1 MEWAS
6 FLLENGPFHSGLG
19 RCRHELSYSS
29 NLVLGHEWPIFNPLS
44 HSPRYAT
51 VKLISQAGVTTG
63 SQSLLNV
70 GSLFER
76 TSFACSSDEDEVVT
90 QHSVCPRGA
99 SSTVQWPPPGT
110 RLLSSGEAQQVTS
123 AGTNTTSVF
132 ELNISLGKTTLSSP
146 ERDSDLDLPVLS
158 SLAQHETRELA
169 NYATEVGWKKTL
181 SVAVWDLKPYHLIVG
196 KPTTRRD
203 NTFFCASTDVYDS
216 LEFQVNDKKRKLNEC
231 RCFPVSFHIRVD
243 TLSLMIS
250 LMSRRFGTTSKES
263 PLDDVSL
270 SESTNEDYNRDKRT
284 IGTLRAL
291 FPGLSQIVDRKIQM
305 ITRFLFRVIGRLV
318 LRGGILGGGGGGGG
332 TSSSSSSGGGGGTRK
347 ISITLPTYPPDAD
360 SDEDEEDTEET
371 VATNTDASLSP
382 EENQLSGAE
391 SQVYETRVMPDGG
404 AYYDLQPAASDV
416 NQVVDTSAASSQEV
430 GQSADT
436 EESEDPRNKR
446 FLNFNLG
453 GSGSSSGSGGSGGGS
468 GNFLF
473 DIIRRTA
480 DRAARTAGT
489 VYRVVTGTANL
500 GLETQTT
507 TRTNQTTF
515 QTNATSRALV
525 AGSGNTE
532 STEETH
538 ASAVAGG
545 EAAVE
550 KDDGY
555 QAGIPGPI
563 TRLFIIANRGIANL
577 MQDLILRLAQTSERI
592 VNFKARLIT
601 SII

>member
-1 MEWAS
+1 M
-6 FLLENGPFHSGLG
+6 
-19 RCRHELSYSS
+19 
-29 NLVLGHEWPIFNPLS
+29 LVHQ
-44 HSPRYAT
+44 R
-51 VKLISQAGVTTG
+51 
-63 SQSLLNV
+63 
-70 GSLFER
+70 
-76 TSFACSSDEDEVVT
+76 
-90 QHSVCPRGA
+90 
-99 SSTVQWPPPGT
+99 
-110 RLLSSGEAQQVTS
+110 S
-123 AGTNTTSVF
+123 AG
-132 ELNISLGKTTLSSP
+132 
-146 ERDSDLDLPVLS
+146 
-158 SLAQHETRELA
+158 
-169 NYATEVGWKKTL
+169 
-181 SVAVWDLKPYHLIVG
+181 
-196 KPTTRRD
+196 
-203 NTFFCASTDVYDS
+203 
-216 LEFQVNDKKRKLNEC
+216 RK
-231 RCFPVSFHIRVD
+231 FDMP
-243 TLSLMIS
+243 
-250 LMSRRFGTTSKES
+250 ES

-284 IGTLRAL
+284 IGTLRSL

-360 SDEDEEDTEET
+360 SDEDEEDTEEA
-371 VATNTDASLSP
+371 VSTNTDALANAPVVSGQITEDGEIESLSP

-489 VYRVVTGTANL
+489 VYRVVTGTASL

>member
-1 MEWAS
+1 MSHKIPTTTPQGKEKEWT
-6 FLLENGPFHSGLG
+6 N
-19 RCRHELSYSS
+19 S
-29 NLVLGHEWPIFNPLS
+29 N
-44 HSPRYAT
+44 R
-51 VKLISQAGVTTG
+51 KQ
-63 SQSLLNV
+63 
-70 GSLFER
+70 
-76 TSFACSSDEDEVVT
+76 
-90 QHSVCPRGA
+90 
-99 SSTVQWPPPGT
+99 
-110 RLLSSGEAQQVTS
+110 
-123 AGTNTTSVF
+123 
-132 ELNISLGKTTLSSP
+132 K
-146 ERDSDLDLPVLS
+146 DLDELVQLRDVCIRTVGNKILPRLRWQHPDATG
-158 SLAQHETRELA
+158 AQTRE
-169 NYATEVGWKKTL
+169 
-181 SVAVWDLKPYHLIVG
+181 P
-196 KPTTRRD
+196 
-203 NTFFCASTDVYDS
+203 
-216 LEFQVNDKKRKLNEC
+216 
-231 RCFPVSFHIRVD
+231 
-243 TLSLMIS
+243 
-250 LMSRRFGTTSKES
+250 S

-291 FPGLSQIVDRKIQM
+291 FPGLSQVRDGSIL
-305 ITRFLFRVIGRLV
+305 ITRHGSLK
-318 LRGGILGGGGGGGG
+318 GGILGGGGGVG

-360 SDEDEEDTEET
+360 SDEDEEDTEES

-515 QTNATSRALV
+515 QTNATSRAVELEEV
-525 AGSGNTE
+525 NPHLRGGRVENHLGKTTPSSPTEIRTSISPSSAVELNTTSALANYAEAGLCTKKTKRTGRGNTE

-577 MQDLILRLAQTSERI
+577 MQDLIL
-592 VNFKARLIT
+592 VNHG
-601 SII
+601 